1 MLLSFVSTHSIQFN
15 TVAAQV
21 LGPLEKGLRSAAE
34 LGAWQLISPVDALG
48 RVLSVEGL
56 HEIQD
61 EVRSWLERNRGAPSI
76 RCMELDPSWCVS
88 MHGCRVGGV
97 AHYSRAIS
105 SLTEA
110 SVCAPATPLRCRC
123 SRPCLAA

>member
-1 MLLSFVSTHSIQFN
+1 MLPSFVSTHASQIN

-48 RVLSVEGL
+48 RVLCVEGL

-61 EVRSWLERNRGAPSI
+61 EVRSWLERNRGAPFI
-76 RCMELDPSWCVS
+76 RCMELDPSWCVQPLS
-88 MHGCRVGGV
+88 MHKCEWGV
-97 AHYSRAIS
+97 
-105 SLTEA
+105 
-110 SVCAPATPLRCRC
+110 LRITAVPY
-123 SRPCLAA
+123 RP